1 MAKANGKCALVL
13 EGGSFRGQFTA
24 GVLDVLLEQGVTFD
38 ACWGVS
44 AGALNGMNFKSRQIG
59 RGNRV
64 NLAFRDD
71 KRYMSLSSL
80 AKTGSVVGYDF
91 LFDDI
96 QRRIDPFD
104 DEAYRANP
112 MPFYAVVTDLLF
124 GTADYL
130 EVADPEHDMDMVR
143 ASTSLP
149 LMAPPVEIGGH
160 QYLDG
165 GLADAAP
172 VEHVLEEEGFDRA
185 VVVLTRERGFEK
197 APYDASFLTAAQARY
212 ADYPYFVEVLK
223 NRHLRYNE
231 QRAHIRAYEEAGRA
245 LVVCPAGPV
254 DVAQIEHS
262 GEKLLALY
270 VEGRREGTRMLDEIR
285 AFIAR

>member
-1 MAKANGKCALVL
+1 MAERTGGCALIL

-24 GVLDVLLEQGVTFD
+24 GVLDVLLEAGVAFD

-59 RGNRV
+59 RGCRV

-71 KRYMSLSSL
+71 KRYMSLSAL

-91 LFDDI
+91 MFDDI
-96 QRRIDPFD
+96 QNRIDPFD
-104 DEAYRANP
+104 NEAFRANP

-130 EVADPEHDMDMVR
+130 EVADPVGDLDRVR

-165 GLADAAP
+165 GLADAVP
-172 VEHVLEEEGFDRA
+172 VEHVLEEAGFERA

-197 APYDASFLTAAQARY
+197 APYDASMLAAAQARY
-212 ADYPYFVEVLK
+212 APYPYFVETLR

-231 QRAHIRAYEEAGRA
+231 QREHIWAYERAGRA

-270 VEGRREGTRMLDEIR
+270 VEGRREGARLLDDIR